1 MTAPDLQA
9 DRAAGSQPV
18 RRLSASRAPPR
29 SPARTPHGSPP
40 PPTPEAWTWTRIQAR
55 QEDLTARLASDAQ
68 TEHGRQYAREYGQ
81 AARSLIS
88 DLRADADA
96 AAGRTPEGK
105 APMAAS
111 LPAGT
116 PHADPAL
123 AAKGWHSNGRVYVR
137 SEPQQELDR
146 EAG

>member
-18 RRLSASRAPPR
+18 PPAQREPSAAALARQDAARLTAAAYSGGLDLDS
-29 SPARTPHGSPP
+29 
-40 PPTPEAWTWTRIQAR
+40 IQAR

>member
-1 MTAPDLQA
+1 MTAADLDA
-9 DRAAGSQPV
+9 D
-18 RRLSASRAPPR
+18 PP
-29 SPARTPHGSPP
+29 ADNQLVSPP
-40 PPTPEAWTWTRIQAR
+40 QRESSAAALARQDAARLTTAAYAGGMDLDSIQAR
-55 QEDLTARLASDAQ
+55 HDDLAARLASDAQ
-68 TEHGRQYAREYGQ
+68 TEHGRLYAREYGQ
-81 AARSLIS
+81 AATSLIS

-96 AAGRTPEGK
+96 AAGRTPGGK

-116 PHADPAL
+116 PHADPHL
-123 AAKGWHSNGRVYVR
+123 AAKGWQSNGRVYVR

>member
-1 MTAPDLQA
+1 MTAADLDA
-9 DRAAGSQPV
+9 D
-18 RRLSASRAPPR
+18 PP
-29 SPARTPHGSPP
+29 ADNQLVSPP
-40 PPTPEAWTWTRIQAR
+40 QRESSAAALAR
-55 QEDLTARLASDAQ
+55 QDAARLTTAAYAGGMDLDSIQGRHDDLAARLASDAQ

-81 AARSLIS
+81 AAASLIS

-96 AAGRTPEGK
+96 AAGRTPRGK

-116 PHADPAL
+116 PHADPVL
-123 AAKGWHSNGRVYVR
+123 AGRGWQSNGRVYVR